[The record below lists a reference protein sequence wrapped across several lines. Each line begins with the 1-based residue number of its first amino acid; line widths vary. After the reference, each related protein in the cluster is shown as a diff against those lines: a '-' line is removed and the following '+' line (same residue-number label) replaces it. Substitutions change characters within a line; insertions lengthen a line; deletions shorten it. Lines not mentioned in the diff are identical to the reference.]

1 MPTRPDSLP
10 AAARMRWSSRPEE
23 TAWMLENDK
32 GRPIIEVID
41 DFERAFG
48 VRLNRYQVSAF
59 RSSHGTQS
67 RRSHGGGKP
76 RVPIG
81 YERETKGYVVVK
93 VGPEA
98 NVPQSKD
105 NWKLKHVHVW
115 EQHNG
120 PLPKGW
126 TVLFADRNTRNFD
139 PDNLVAIP
147 RAYMGQLNFGYDWH
161 DRETL
166 EAAIACVKLR
176 SAIVDAENRPRP
188 CGVCG
193 RDFTPPANLRWSKV
207 NTCPECLS
215 QGKKSYVMHGR
226 AGEGEC
232 AVCGKTFSKDKP
244 FQRRCRECIAEAP
257 KHGVDTHLRKKRA
270 AQAKGEPA

>member
-1 MPTRPDSLP
+1 MLAFEDF
-10 AAARMRWSSRPEE
+10 AR
-23 TAWMLENDK
+23 
-32 GRPIIEVID
+32 
-41 DFERAFG
+41 
-48 VRLNRYQVSAF
+48 QSA
-59 RSSHGTQS
+59 
-67 RRSHGGGKP
+67 
-76 RVPIG
+76 
-81 YERETKGYVVVK
+81 
-93 VGPEA
+93 
-98 NVPQSKD
+98 
-105 NWKLKHVHVW
+105 HVM
-115 EQHNG
+115 Q
-120 PLPKGW
+120 
-126 TVLFADRNTRNFD
+126 
-139 PDNLVAIP
+139 
-147 RAYMGQLNFGYDWH
+147 
-161 DRETL
+161 
-166 EAAIACVKLR
+166 LR
-176 SAIVDAENRPRP
+176 SDFAAHAFVHAYLLCGPRGTGKKSVARLCAMAAVCRSAGEAGRP